1 MTEQINITIDSEDL
15 KEFKETTGMTLLDC
29 MKLLM
34 DNVKYG
40 GQLGFDPFWSEENQ
54 KHLQE
59 SIREFKKGKVVNF
72 SSEEWENFV
81 NGQEIH

>member
-1 MTEQINITIDSEDL
+1 MTEQISITIDSKDL
-15 KEFKETTGMTLLDC
+15 KEFKETTGMNVSDC
-29 MKLLM
+29 IKLLM

-59 SIREFKKGKVVNF
+59 SIREFEEGKVVKF
-72 SSEEWENFV
+72 TSEEWEKFV
-81 NGQEIH
+81 NAQEI